1 MTSHMGPRSVVDMQR
16 NRSQPGGDGD
26 WRRRMFDDLRA
37 HNERR
42 MRRLRLRA
50 AERRRRIEREM
61 QIASQRRFG
70 VR

>member
-1 MTSHMGPRSVVDMQR
+1 MQT
-16 NRSQPGGDGD
+16 NRSQPGGGAN
-26 WRRRMFDDLRA
+26 WRRHMFEDLRA

-61 QIASQRRFG
+61 QIASRHRSG
-70 VR
+70 AGG